1 MTTAEAKWLI
11 RDSHLGGWEGERPD
25 HMGGRRKVE
34 NRKYI
39 LIFLVIGPSSREL
52 NSDDLIF
59 WEFFLALQEA
69 QILPKKN
76 YTQIFQ
82 RHPVGEVK

>member
-11 RDSHLGGWEGERPD
+11 RDSHLRGWEGETPD

-34 NRKYI
+34 NRKCI

-52 NSDDLIF
+52 NSNDLL
-59 WEFFLALQEA
+59 FLALQEA
-69 QILPKKN
+69 QIFLKKN
-76 YTQIFQ
+76 YKLIFQ